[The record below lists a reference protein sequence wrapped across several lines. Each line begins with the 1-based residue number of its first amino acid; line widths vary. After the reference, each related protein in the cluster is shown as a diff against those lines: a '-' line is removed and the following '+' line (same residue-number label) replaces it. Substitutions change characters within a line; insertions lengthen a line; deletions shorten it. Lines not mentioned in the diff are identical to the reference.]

1 MVYGCWGRG
10 TYLFVYVHALCY
22 LYLGSIYRKRES
34 YFLPARSLAVLYF
47 ITRHFVIDPAVII
60 IGGIYLIIFVLKR
73 HQVPPISK
81 GFYFY

>member
-1 MVYGCWGRG
+1 MVVAGRC
-10 TYLFVYVHALCY
+10 TNLFVYVLALFH

-34 YFLPARSLAVLYF
+34 YFLPARSLTVLYF
-47 ITRHFVIDPAVII
+47 ITVHFVIDPALIM